1 MKSKKIFTKDV
12 KNAIHKPMEK
22 EKKYS
27 TKKSMICKTTI
38 FLHLK
43 LQLYNYKR
51 KGNATHTNAN

>member
-1 MKSKKIFTKDV
+1 MSRMQFTSKWKK
-12 KNAIHKPMEK
+12 K
-22 EKKYS
+22 KKYS